1 VNQPEATNQTP
12 KQTTTMNDQTAIPQ
26 KKLRRLG
33 NILLV
38 VACLGL
44 ISWVWIIPL
53 TVSLTSPWPTVSV
66 EFDQKFE
73 ESQLPAGITPETTVR
88 ELMERDRTFFNENR
102 QTIRGLSI
110 FATGLLILISVVIL
124 RLALAWRR
132 ADAFGRIT
140 IIGLRCLG
148 ALLIVQFIAGW
159 IVDSFIA
166 RPTHGE
172 IFTHSVVSELPVM
185 LLVVGLNLSTGIVFL
200 ILSWVLEYGRRIKE
214 EQALTI

>member
-1 VNQPEATNQTP
+1 
-12 KQTTTMNDQTAIPQ
+12 MNDQTAIPQ

-53 TVSLTSPWPTVSV
+53 TISLTSPWPTVSV
-66 EFDQKFE
+66 EFDQNFE

-102 QTIRGLSI
+102 QTIRVLSI
-110 FATGLLILISVVIL
+110 VATGFLILISVVFL

-132 ADAFGRIT
+132 AEAFGRIT

-148 ALLIVQFIAGW
+148 VLLIVQFIAGW
-159 IVDSFIA
+159 IVDFFIA
-166 RPTHGE
+166 RPAHGE

-185 LLVVGLNLSTGIVFL
+185 LLVVGPNVSTGILCL
-200 ILSWVLEYGRRIKE
+200 ILSWVLDYGRRIKE